1 MRQILLSISIIGWL
15 SVQTIAQTT
24 TLKATK
30 GATDVVVEVAAKAGK
45 ATEPFLLFGCND
57 KEVRGAAY
65 DAYPTRALND
75 EQGERNKRR
84 RNSIVASGGKRKN
97 NNRRRSP
104 ATRGREMQQ
113 LEAIVVVG
121 TSKQEEVIA
130 VVGASKAVKVEVVKV
145 AKAAKAKSSK
155 AKCKKTKA
163 AKVRLSVVLLV
174 LCRGG
179 MMFVF
184 ITAVANYCA
193 CSLPYYISA
202 SLPTYT
208 LPQSVKPTGITI
220 TEVVIEATEDYHDY
234 DKPTVTEPWTDPK
247 VLDQDEID
255 KIFIENG
262 FDPKMV

>member
-30 GATDVVVEVAAKAGK
+30 GAIDEVVLVEVAAKSGK

-75 EQGERNKRR
+75 ERGERNKRR

-113 LEAIVVVG
+113 VEAIVVVG

-130 VVGASKAVKVEVVKV
+130 VVGTSKAVKVEVVKV

-174 LCRGG
+174 LGR
-179 MMFVF
+179 
-184 ITAVANYCA
+184 T
-193 CSLPYYISA
+193 
-202 SLPTYT
+202 
-208 LPQSVKPTGITI
+208 
-220 TEVVIEATEDYHDY
+220 
-234 DKPTVTEPWTDPK
+234 
-247 VLDQDEID
+247 
-255 KIFIENG
+255 
-262 FDPKMV
+262 